1 MERKALALLI
11 VLVMP
16 ALAGCNVKDWY
27 NQNGTVRIELE
38 VLDAAE
44 SAIGDLRSVKAAIYG
59 VSLRQINA
67 QPKHF
72 AFEPEPLVVDLAETA
87 RADERVPLAEF
98 KTNLLATERVAVRLV
113 VFEAIDASGKNLEIC
128 RLDTEVE
135 QFPCF
140 YQPDNSA
147 LLYED
152 RPFSPPRGGE
162 VVVGFPV
169 AVRFAQQR
177 NAAEYY
183 LEADPSKIVLESA
196 R

>member
-1 MERKALALLI
+1 
-11 VLVMP
+11 MP
-16 ALAGCNVKDWY
+16 AFAGCNVKDWY

-38 VLDAAE
+38 VLDATE
-44 SAIGDLRSVKAAIYG
+44 TAIGDMRSVKVAIYG
-59 VSLRQINA
+59 VSLRQVNA

-72 AFEPEPLVVDLAETA
+72 AFEPEPLIVDLVETMK
-87 RADERVPLAEF
+87 ADERIPLTEF

-113 VFEAIDASGKNLEIC
+113 VFEAIDAAGKNLEIC
-128 RLDTEVE
+128 RLDSEVE
-135 QFPCF
+135 TFPCF

-152 RPFSPPRGGE
+152 RPFAPPRGGE

-169 AVRFAQQR
+169 AVRFAQEGR
-177 NAAEYY
+177 ASEYY
-183 LEADPSKIVLESA
+183 LEADPSKIVLENA